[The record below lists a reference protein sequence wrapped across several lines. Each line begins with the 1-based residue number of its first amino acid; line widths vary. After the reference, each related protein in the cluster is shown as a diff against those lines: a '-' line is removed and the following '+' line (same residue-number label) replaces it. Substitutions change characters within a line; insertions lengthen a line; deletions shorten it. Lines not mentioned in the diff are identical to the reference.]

1 MVIDYRFQ
9 PGLPITELEPSLIF
23 NTRTKIKTENILL
36 KKKTEPKIEF
46 PLSFMCET
54 GTRAGFI

>member
-9 PGLPITELEPSLIF
+9 PGLPITEPEPSLIF

-36 KKKTEPKIEF
+36 KENRTPKIEF
-46 PLSFMCET
+46 PVSFMCET